1 MISSSRSNMRPT
13 QQSTKQ
19 PSIWKELL
27 MVICMMLFLG
37 AVGFGLAWHK
47 GHTIWHPTIEEEY

>member
-1 MISSSRSNMRPT
+1 MSPAP
-13 QQSTKQ
+13 QSTKQ
-19 PSIWKELL
+19 PSIWKEFL